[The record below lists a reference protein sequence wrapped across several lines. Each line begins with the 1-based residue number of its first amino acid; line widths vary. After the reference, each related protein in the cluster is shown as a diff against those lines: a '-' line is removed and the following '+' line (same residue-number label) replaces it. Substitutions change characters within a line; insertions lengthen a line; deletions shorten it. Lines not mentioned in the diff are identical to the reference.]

1 MGRRAKRWCAE
12 AREPRDVC
20 MIDFACPR
28 CAERMEAPD
37 QLAGDVVACPIC
49 QQQVIVPTSH
59 VVEDPAAAILA
70 ALPKPRSAESR
81 RWSRSKILTV
91 TLILWTA
98 VCGLKI
104 GWHTMNLNLDVSLLS
119 EEYHR
124 FGLHMPEGSRPGIP
138 SDYELERSALANRDA
153 RTRTLYVWMGVALT
167 LFIAAVATSNRR

>member
-81 RWSRSKILTV
+81 RWSRSKVLTV

-98 VCGLKI
+98 ACGLKI
-104 GWHTMNLNLDVSLLS
+104 GWHTMKFDLDVASLS
-119 EEYHR
+119 EEYR
-124 FGLHMPEGSRPGIP
+124 LYGIYRPGDGP
-138 SDYELERSALANRDA
+138 LESSALANRDA
-153 RTRTLYVWMGVALT
+153 RTRTLYVWLGVAVT